1 VLADDRVTTEPGW
14 LRFARLAFGLL
25 VLVAIGYQLWVSAG
39 TGRLDLVNFFSYFT
53 ILSNLLGAAV
63 FLIGAARLGPTRA
76 GSWDLLRGQA
86 VVVLTVTLVVFA
98 LLLADTDVDVTNA
111 WVDTVLHRLFPVVVI
126 ADWLLDPPRVR
137 VSVRSSL
144 VWLAAPLA
152 WTAYTLIRGALVGW
166 YPYPFLDPAEGG
178 YGPVAVV
185 IVGILVF
192 GVVVCAAVAF
202 LGNAADRR
210 RRT

>member
-63 FLIGAARLGPTRA
+63 FLIGGARLGPTRA
-76 GSWDLLRGQA
+76 ASWDLLRGQA

-137 VSVRSSL
+137 VNVRSSL

-152 WTAYTLIRGALVGW
+152 WTAYTLIRGAVVGW

>member
-76 GSWDLLRGQA
+76 ASWDLLRGQA

-98 LLLADTDVDVTNA
+98 LLLADTDVDVTNV